1 VSATP
6 AIKYLSDSLHRDLA
20 VFYKGYIPEANAE
33 PRFYKYHFIWYF
45 CFMEFLAGPNGPIVP
60 DPEAAVTDKH
70 LASTE
75 SAMDLF
81 RSSAERVMH
90 FKQRVSELGR
100 SGQDTV
106 ITVLNV
112 DDPIGGVLA
121 DILMPDHDWQRY
133 RDAGEVPVAR
143 GLASKSGISEFL
155 EEAGYQI
162 AADELAGTY
171 NGRPKLHTPI
181 RPLLPV

>member
-1 VSATP
+1 
-6 AIKYLSDSLHRDLA
+6 
-20 VFYKGYIPEANAE
+20 
-33 PRFYKYHFIWYF
+33 
-45 CFMEFLAGPNGPIVP
+45 MEFLAGRSGPIIP
-60 DPEAAVTDKH
+60 DPEAAATDKH

-81 RSSAERVMH
+81 RANVERVMH
-90 FKQRVSELGR
+90 FTQRVNELGR

-121 DILMPDHDWQRY
+121 DILMPGQDWQRY

-155 EEAGYQI
+155 EEAGYEI
-162 AADELAGTY
+162 AANELAGTD
-171 NGRPKLHTPI
+171 KLRVLVLDSGVALVMDVDFTAPEGMVN
-181 RPLLPV
+181 PNE